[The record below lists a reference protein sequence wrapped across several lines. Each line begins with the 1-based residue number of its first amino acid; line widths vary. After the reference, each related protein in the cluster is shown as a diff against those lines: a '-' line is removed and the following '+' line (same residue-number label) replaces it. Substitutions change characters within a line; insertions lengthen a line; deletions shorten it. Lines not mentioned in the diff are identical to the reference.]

1 MSDVDDV
8 MVPMGILGLALLLYV
23 GFFTSARE
31 WIQVRITGGTAPVTQ
46 GPPSS
51 TVNPTSLLP
60 YSPPGVI
67 A

>member
-31 WIQVRITGGTAPVTQ
+31 WIQVRINGGTAPVTQ

-51 TVNPTSLLP
+51 TVNPNLPP
-60 YSPPGVI
+60 YSPPGAI